1 MEALIGHL
9 PRTHTQL
16 YSDSQATSGALA
28 EKAPKSHASTDSI
41 YGKGTTSAFGHLK
54 VSDNYTSSAGAAADG
69 VAASSKALADA
80 YKSLDS
86 DAMRNRGTITSF
98 TADGGWNG
106 GSTIIDLVR
115 TATSGATRKTG
126 ILSFQRS
133 GSTISTG
140 TTSSVG
146 TIAKTYAPYTGSTT
160 MAFSGSNGATGTCV
174 IASDGSVKIT
184 PYGKAVSQYETIT
197 VPIYYG

>member
-41 YGKGTTSAFGHLK
+41 YGKGTQSAFGHLK

-133 GSTISTG
+133 DSAISTG

>member
-1 MEALIGHL
+1 M
-9 PRTHTQL
+9 

-69 VAASSKALADA
+69 VAASSKALSDA
-80 YKSLDS
+80 YKNLDS

-98 TADGGWNG
+98 TADSGWNG

-115 TATSGATRKTG
+115 TAASGATRKTG

-160 MAFSGSNGATGTCV
+160 MAFSGSNGAAGTCV

>member
-1 MEALIGHL
+1 MEAQIGHQ
-9 PRTHTQL
+9 PYSRTQL

-54 VSDNYTSSAGAAADG
+54 VSDNYASSAGAAADG
-69 VAASSKALADA
+69 VAASSKALSDA
-80 YKSLDS
+80 YKILDS

-98 TADGGWNG
+98 TADSGWNG

-115 TATSGATRKTG
+115 TAASGATRKTG

>member
-1 MEALIGHL
+1 M
-9 PRTHTQL
+9 
-16 YSDSQATSGALA
+16 YSELDK
-28 EKAPKSHASTDSI
+28 KAPKAHASADST

-54 VSDNYTSSAGAAADG
+54 VSDNYASSAGAADG
-69 VAASSKALADA
+69 VAPSSKALSDA
-80 YKSLDS
+80 YKNLDS
-86 DAMRNRGTITSF
+86 YAMRNRWTITSF
-98 TADGGWNG
+98 TADSGWNG

-115 TATSGATRKTG
+115 IASSGATRKTG

-133 GSTISTG
+133 GSAISTG

-146 TIAKTYAPYTGSTT
+146 SIAKTYVPYTGSTT

>member
-1 MEALIGHL
+1 M
-9 PRTHTQL
+9 

-28 EKAPKSHASTDSI
+28 EKATKSHASTDSI

-133 GSTISTG
+133 DSAISTG

-146 TIAKTYAPYTGSTT
+146 TIAKAYAPYTGSTT

>member
-1 MEALIGHL
+1 LLRDTSVDKSVIL
-9 PRTHTQL
+9 PH
-16 YSDSQATSGALA
+16 
-28 EKAPKSHASTDSI
+28 HVI
-41 YGKGTTSAFGHLK
+41 F
-54 VSDNYTSSAGAAADG
+54 
-69 VAASSKALADA
+69 
-80 YKSLDS
+80 
-86 DAMRNRGTITSF
+86 
-98 TADGGWNG
+98 
-106 GSTIIDLVR
+106 
-115 TATSGATRKTG
+115 
-126 ILSFQRS
+126 
-133 GSTISTG
+133 STG

>member
-1 MEALIGHL
+1 MGHL
-9 PRTHTQL
+9 PKTQTQL
-16 YSDSQATSGALA
+16 YSELDK
-28 EKAPKSHASTDSI
+28 KAPKAHASADST

-54 VSDNYTSSAGAAADG
+54 VSDNYASSAGAAADG
-69 VAASSKALADA
+69 VAASSKALSDA
-80 YKSLDS
+80 YKILDS

-98 TADGGWNG
+98 TADSGWNG

-115 TATSGATRKTG
+115 TAASGATRKTG